1 MAAAAR
7 VHRRDQLKARRIG
20 DVPLG
25 AGDADAAGLERLAER
40 FERGAVELGEFI
52 QEEDP
57 LMRER
62 NLARPGARPAADQ
75 CRERGRMMRV
85 AERPLA
91 RQSAA
96 AQPARYRLD
105 HAELQRLRY

>member
-25 AGDADAAGLERLAER
+25 TGDADAACLERLAQR
-40 FERGAVELGEFI
+40 FERRAVELGQFVEK
-52 QEEDP
+52 QHP
-57 LMRER
+57 LMCER
-62 NLARPGARPAADQ
+62 DLARPGARPAADQ

-91 RQSAA
+91 
-96 AQPARYRLD
+96 
-105 HAELQRLRY
+105 